1 MTNQRFEAL
10 SRMCLNNWH
19 YIDKK
24 VLSFNKEINFFT
36 GHSGSGKSTIIDAL
50 QIILY
55 ANTDGRG
62 FFNKAASEES
72 DRSLIEYL
80 RGMIN
85 IGDNNENAYLRNHN
99 FSTTIVLE
107 LQRTDTSDCQC
118 VGAVFDIDTSNNEW
132 EKRFFWHKGELLENN
147 YRTKDRA
154 MTKDELVDY
163 LNKNFEKGE
172 SFHTAR
178 NESFRRKLY
187 DDYLGGLDM
196 DKFPML
202 FKRAIP
208 FKMNSK
214 LEDFVKEYICIEQDI
229 HIEDMQESVM
239 QYGRMQK
246 KISDTC
252 DEIRELESI
261 HDSYEAVLDKQKEIE
276 KYKYFEKKFLILDK
290 ASKIKELE
298 HKISF
303 HKEDIEKL
311 KAQISK
317 WEQQRA
323 ELNSKK
329 EELIRLIAETGY
341 DEAENQLKNVNE
353 LLERMTRSKARW
365 DSIARGLKEWSD
377 NELTSN
383 SIIWSI
389 DKFSNYTITEA
400 ELISLK
406 NAFTD
411 LFKDI
416 KSEKE
421 DIDVQI
427 KEIRRQLNEIQE
439 ELNELKQ
446 GGKAYPKEISEAR
459 QHIFQQLYMKYG
471 KGISVDIL
479 ADLIDI
485 KDEKFR
491 NAVEGYMGNNKL
503 LIVVAPKYVKD
514 AMEIYKAMDKKKYF
528 KAAVLDTE
536 RIMKRDLKAE
546 SGSLS
551 EAVKTNVDYVQAYI
565 NFLLG
570 NVHKCNTIDELRNY
584 QIAVTPDCLLYHGY
598 KLQNINPDNYTKW
611 AYIGVESLKRRIVLL
626 KKNKE
631 DLDKSLAPKED
642 KQKELFKTLKME
654 ALDKEIF
661 EYMELLGDIEKA
673 KSMQAEKNRLER
685 KIIELKQKD
694 VGRLEEEK
702 KAVQSEYYKKEEN
715 IRSATENIGKQSENV
730 KKEEESYT
738 LLNNE
743 LMELE
748 SEFIVHEQLDSE
760 TVEISVKENRF
771 SYDQLSRRYGG
782 KQANAVEEK
791 KKIFNR
797 LCEVRGEYLRR
808 YPNRAFSTNCEN
820 NEDYDKLFEALR
832 FTELE
837 KYQAICKEQAKSAIE
852 HFKDDFIFKI
862 RSAIKDAIDR
872 KNELN
877 KIINNLDFGKDK
889 YKFIFKKNTGEDGK
903 YYDMFMDES
912 LDINPNDLSDNMS
925 NQMNI
930 FTIEH
935 ENSYGEMM
943 NELISIFIPPVDATS
958 EELEAAKKNMD
969 KYADYRTYLSFDM
982 QQIIKSGSN
991 EEIKLKLSKMLKKNS
1006 GGEGQNPLYVALL
1019 ASFAQAY
1026 RINMSPK
1033 LLRTPTI
1040 RLVVLDEAFSKM
1052 DGEKVASCIS
1062 LIRKLGFQVIISATN
1077 DKIQNYLENVD
1088 KTFVF
1093 ANPNKKSISIQEF
1106 EKKDFGE
1113 LSEE

>member
-24 VLSFNKEINFFT
+24 ILSFNREINFFT

-107 LQRTDTSDCQC
+107 LQRTDTLECQC
-118 VGAVFDIDTSNNEW
+118 VGAVFDVDTSNNEW
-132 EKRFFWHKGELLENN
+132 EKRFFWHKGSLPDNN

-154 MTKDELVDY
+154 MTKDELTDY
-163 LNKNFEKGE
+163 LNKSFEKGE

-178 NESFRRKLY
+178 NEAFRRKLY

-208 FKMNSK
+208 FKMNSR

-246 KISDTC
+246 KIADTC
-252 DEIRELESI
+252 AELKELERI
-261 HDSYEAVLDKQKEIE
+261 QAGYRAVLDKQREID

-290 ASKIKELE
+290 ASKIKELGN
-298 HKISF
+298 KIRF

-311 KAQISK
+311 KAQISS
-317 WEQQRA
+317 WEKQRT
-323 ELNSKK
+323 ELNNKK

-341 DEAENQLKNVNE
+341 EEAEKQLKNVNE

-365 DSIARGLKEWSD
+365 DSIAGGLKEWSD
-377 NELTSN
+377 SELTSN
-383 SIIWSI
+383 SIIWGI
-389 DKFSNYTITEA
+389 DKFLSYKITET
-400 ELISLK
+400 ELIGLK
-406 NAFTD
+406 NAFSD

-416 KSEKE
+416 KAEKE
-421 DIDVQI
+421 DIDVCI
-427 KEIRRQLNEIQE
+427 KEMRRELNGIHE
-439 ELNELKQ
+439 ELNELRQ
-446 GGKAYPKEISEAR
+446 GGKAYPKEVSEAR

-485 KDEKFR
+485 RDERFR

-503 LIVVAPKYVKD
+503 LIVVPPEYVKD
-514 AMEIYKAMDKKKYF
+514 AMEIYNAMDKKKYF

-536 RIMKRDLKAE
+536 RIMNKEIKAE
-546 SGSLS
+546 AGSLS
-551 EAVKTNVDYVQAYI
+551 EAVKTNTDYVQAYI

-570 NVHKCNTIDELRNY
+570 NVHKCETIEELRNY
-584 QIAVTPDCLLYHGY
+584 QIAVTPECLLYHGY
-598 KLQNINPDNYTKW
+598 KLLNINHDNYTKW
-611 AYIGVESLKRRIVLL
+611 AYIGAEGLKKRIALL
-626 KKNKE
+626 KKKKE
-631 DLDKSLAPKED
+631 ELDRELAPKEE
-642 KQKELFKTLKME
+642 KQKELFGLLRME
-654 ALDKEIF
+654 TLDKDIS
-661 EYMELLGDIEKA
+661 EYMELLKDIEKTNA
-673 KSMQAEKNRLER
+673 MQEERNRLER
-685 KIIELKQKD
+685 RIIELKQKD
-694 VGRLEEEK
+694 VGRLEQEK
-702 KAVQSEYYKKEEN
+702 IEIEAEYNSKEEE
-715 IRSATENIGKQSENV
+715 IRSAAKNIGRQSENV
-730 KKEEESYT
+730 KKEEEVYI
-738 LLNNE
+738 LLNSELTALEGEFSADEELDNE
-743 LMELE
+743 A
-748 SEFIVHEQLDSE
+748 
-760 TVEISVKENRF
+760 VEISVKENRF
-771 SYDQLSRRYGG
+771 SYDQLSRRYAGR
-782 KQANAVEEK
+782 QMNAAQERQNL
-791 KKIFNR
+791 FNR
-797 LCEVRGEYLRR
+797 LCEIRGEYLRS

-820 NEDYDKLFEALR
+820 NEDYDKLFEALK

-862 RSAIKDAIDR
+862 RSAIKDAMDR
-872 KNELN
+872 KDELN
-877 KIINNLDFGKDK
+877 RIINNLDFGKDK
-889 YKFIFKKNTGEDGK
+889 YKFIFRKNTGEDGK

-935 ENSYGEMM
+935 ENSYGDMM
-943 NELISIFIPPVDATS
+943 NELISIFIPPIDATS

-1019 ASFAQAY
+1019 ASFAQVY

-1040 RLVVLDEAFSKM
+1040 RIVVLDEAFSKM
-1052 DGEKVASCIS
+1052 DGEKVVSCIS

-1106 EKKDFGE
+1106 EKKDFRE